1 MSDHEWLILHQ
12 KLSASSD
19 SNQPTLTHDRVH
31 LSDRVIGKPAEDSR
45 ERDGRRP
52 SKVFLDS
59 RCFSSERIV
68 MNAGSLKW
76 RPQCAKAFVIILGLA
91 ASAFALADGSG
102 WYTPEQVAQGRW
114 EYSQKCGVCHG
125 QQLQGTGAPALKGK
139 IFNDQW
145 NGKRLSDF
153 YGYVH
158 TNMPLG
164 LGASLPSQEYAD
176 IVAFLLAQSG
186 LPAGTD
192 KFTPYSPMDRVL
204 ELNAATAAGGT
215 VAAAAPGEI
224 EIGKLYGKLVQP
236 TTTTPTQAELDAA
249 DTSSDNWLMYNKGYR
264 GERYSKLAQI
274 DTKNAGSLR
283 PVCMYQLSEIG
294 TFSTGPVTYDGILY
308 VTTHL
313 GTHAIDATTCKKIWT
328 HSHVAQGPEMNATNK
343 GVAIAG
349 GRVIRGTQDGFLFA
363 LDAKTGAPLW
373 VRQVA
378 DWSRGEGIGAAP
390 IVLDDIVYVA
400 KAGSDWGIRGQ
411 MMAYNVRDGSL
422 AWKFDLIPK
431 SGATG
436 ADTWKTPG
444 SSAHGG
450 GAAWV
455 TYALDRET
463 GTLFVPV
470 ANPGPDYKK
479 DMRPGANLF
488 TESTV
493 ALDARSGKLKWWY
506 QLRPNDDHDWDTT
519 VVSLFDSDGRKLVA
533 TAGKQGILHVVSRRD
548 GKLVFKLPMT
558 TLLNQDA
565 PITPEGVRVCPVAG
579 VQWNGAAHSLST
591 GLLYVNAID
600 WCTLFKLGPDPKW
613 VATVPYTGL
622 ANGWGTNDPTSAWSG
637 WINAVDPKSG
647 TIAWRVKRPT
657 PMYAAVTPTA
667 GDVLF
672 TGDLSGNFLALDAR
686 NGNTLYSF
694 DTGGPIAGGVITYE
708 VNGKQYVAV
717 ASGSSGGSIPLNGS
731 ATVVIFSE

>member
-1 MSDHEWLILHQ
+1 
-12 KLSASSD
+12 
-19 SNQPTLTHDRVH
+19 
-31 LSDRVIGKPAEDSR
+31 
-45 ERDGRRP
+45 
-52 SKVFLDS
+52 
-59 RCFSSERIV
+59 

-436 ADTWKTPG
+436 ADTWKTPE

-558 TLLNQDA
+558 TLLNQNA

>member
-1 MSDHEWLILHQ
+1 
-12 KLSASSD
+12 
-19 SNQPTLTHDRVH
+19 
-31 LSDRVIGKPAEDSR
+31 
-45 ERDGRRP
+45 
-52 SKVFLDS
+52 
-59 RCFSSERIV
+59 
-68 MNAGSLKW
+68 MNAGSLQW
-76 RPQCAKAFVIILGLA
+76 RPRCTDIVVIFFGLA
-91 ASAFALADGSG
+91 ASAVALADGTG
-102 WYTPEQVAQGRW
+102 WYTSEQVAQGRW

-139 IFNDQW
+139 TFNELW
-145 NGKRLSDF
+145 NGKKLSDF

-192 KFTPYSPMDRVL
+192 KFTPYSPLDRVL
-204 ELNAATAAGGT
+204 ELNAAAAAGGT
-215 VAAAAPGEI
+215 VAATAPGEI
-224 EIGKLYGKLVQP
+224 SIGKLYGTLAQP
-236 TTTTPTQAELDAA
+236 TTMTPTQAELDAA
-249 DTSSDNWLMYNKGYR
+249 DTATDNWLMYNKGYR
-264 GERYSKLAQI
+264 GARYSTLTQI
-274 DTKNAGSLR
+274 DRANAGSLK
-283 PVCMYQLSEIG
+283 PVCMFQLGELG
-294 TFSTGPVTYDGILY
+294 TFSTGPVMYDGILY

-313 GTHAIDATTCKKIWT
+313 GTYAIDATSCKKIWT
-328 HSHVAQGPEMNATNK
+328 HSHVAQGPEMNATNR

-349 GRVIRGTQDGFLFA
+349 GRVIRGTQDGFLYA

-378 DWSRGEGIGAAP
+378 DWSLGEGIGAAP

-400 KAGSDWGIRGQ
+400 KAGGDWGIRGQ
-411 MMAYNVRDGSL
+411 MMAFHVSDGSL
-422 AWKFDLIPK
+422 AWSFDLIPK
-431 SGATG
+431 SGERG

-455 TYALDRET
+455 TYALDRDT

-479 DMRPGANLF
+479 DMRQGDNLF
-488 TESTV
+488 TESLV
-493 ALDARSGKLKWWY
+493 ALDAHSGKLKWWY
-506 QLRPNDDHDWDTT
+506 QLRRNDDHDWDTT

-533 TAGKQGILHVVSRRD
+533 TAGKQGILHVVSRND
-548 GKLVFKLPMT
+548 GKLVFKLPVT
-558 TLLNQDA
+558 TLLNQDV

-600 WCTLFKLGPDPKW
+600 WCTTFKMGPDPKW

-622 ANGWGTNDPTSAWSG
+622 SNGWGTNDPTREWSG
-637 WINAVDPKSG
+637 WINAIDPKTG
-647 TIAWRVKRPT
+647 TMAWRVKWPT
-657 PMYAAVTPTA
+657 PMYAAITPTA
-667 GDVLF
+667 GDVLL
-672 TGDLSGNFLALDAR
+672 TGDLLGHFLALDAR
-686 NGNTLYSF
+686 DGKTLYSF
-694 DTGGPIAGGVITYE
+694 PTGGPIAGGVITYE
-708 VNGKQYVAV
+708 VKGKQYVAV
-717 ASGSSGGSIPLNGS
+717 SSGFSGGSIPLTGS